1 MASRKAVSADG
12 SLQSLK
18 VSSFQCKC
26 RQANL
31 KVCAAVSLTQSYL
44 QFNAK
49 VSARDRNQLCA
60 IEAEE
65 ELEPI
70 C

>member
-1 MASRKAVSADG
+1 M
-12 SLQSLK
+12 Q
-18 VSSFQCKC
+18 KC
-26 RQANL
+26 PQANL

-65 ELEPI
+65 EL
-70 C
+70 